1 VNESRGETL
10 LHFVDCIRKNGRSK
24 SSEEISRS
32 SEGCWILRR
41 CKVVT
46 AQVWRGS
53 KLRRGR
59 VVDPS
64 QPGPLDYSRDRLS
77 GSREKSAQDLVT
89 GIAILR
95 YAISRRLR
103 RQCGPQGVGEVE
115 YRWHEVIGTSPREVP
130 NIGC

>member
-1 VNESRGETL
+1 VER
-10 LHFVDCIRKNGRSK
+10 HFFISQNHQRKNGRSK

-32 SEGCWILRR
+32 SEAVGSCGGAGSY
-41 CKVVT
+41 T
-46 AQVWRGS
+46 QVWKGS

-59 VVDPS
+59 AIDPS

-77 GSREKSAQDLVT
+77 GSREKSVQDLVT

-103 RQCGPQGVGEVE
+103 K
-115 YRWHEVIGTSPREVP
+115 
-130 NIGC
+130 